1 MNNNLLQKVGNES
14 HRSSSGNGLKLM
26 IYAVSL
32 VVAFI
37 AGARYEHAKAPAAPD
52 MESKVTQSMAEPT
65 PAPIA
70 AATPSATPAAVV
82 KAATPALITYTGDS
96 PKPAATPVRV
106 EKAIAIA
113 TPSATT
119 TMPAAPVAPVAVPI
133 PVAKPANAVTV
144 TEAVEIP
151 VKQGAKVVGYINLKP
166 GQYIVPVSVDNGQIK
181 VKTGENF
188 VYVPV
193 KSTDMP
199 QH

>member
-1 MNNNLLQKVGNES
+1 MNNNVLQKVGNES
-14 HRSSSGNGLKLM
+14 YKPGSGNGLKLM

-37 AGARYEHAKAPAAPD
+37 AGARYEHSKAPATD
-52 MESKVTQSMAEPT
+52 LENKVSQSVLPEPT
-65 PAPIA
+65 PA
-70 AATPSATPAAVV
+70 ATTAPSPAPVAV
-82 KAATPALITYTGDS
+82 KAATPPLITYDES
-96 PKPAATPVRV
+96 PKPSATAVRV

-119 TMPAAPVAPVAVPI
+119 TMPAAPVAPAAVPI
-133 PVAKPANAVTV
+133 PVAKPANAVTI
-144 TEAVEIP
+144 TEAIEIP
-151 VKQGAKVVGYINLKP
+151 VKQGSKVVGYINLKP
-166 GQYIVPVSVDNGQIK
+166 GQYVIPAGVENGQIK